1 MTMTEQQY
9 PVFETVGAGYKYAD
23 LWSGH
28 LIEAKIGRVMD
39 QGAQGKKARIAVR
52 MDGKPVARSWPTIT
66 SVSGRDQFWR
76 KLARKRSPDDYGGI
90 DWESVVDDLTDMV
103 IDAYE
108 QFTPSIK
115 LKDIPEAGPISY
127 LVDPFVIEHEIN
139 VLYGDSGNGKSMLAL
154 LWACLLDTDATDS
167 AHRIVTKPARVMYLD
182 YETDEQQVRRRAS
195 WIHKGMGIEDVESN
209 IVYKRCIQP
218 LHVMSESLRDEIEAE
233 GIGFVIVDS
242 LGMALGGSLIDEQ
255 AVIGYFSVL
264 RFLDVTS
271 LTVTHTNKKG
281 EIHGSV
287 FTNAQSRQT
296 FEAKR
301 SSVEKNKIDIVLHHR
316 KTNDV
321 SRLDRPLAYELLFGP
336 AEVRFVGKDVM
347 DTEIGAEG
355 LSVSALV
362 LEVLKLEG
370 PTLREMLPELVAEYK
385 ETVVDKIRA
394 AVMTA
399 ISRHIKARR
408 VVEMDD
414 KILLPNSSAVVTETK
429 DEKPEEPKEKEED
442 PWLTL

>member
-1 MTMTEQQY
+1 MTEQQY

-23 LWSGH
+23 LWGGH
-28 LIEAKIGRVMD
+28 LIEASIGRVITEKSS
-39 QGAQGKKARIAVR
+39 KKAKIAIR
-52 MDGKPVARSWPTIT
+52 MDGRPVIRSWPTLT
-66 SVSGRDQFWR
+66 SVDGVDKFWK
-76 KLARKRSPDDYGGI
+76 KLARRRPFDDYGI
-90 DWESVVDDLTDMV
+90 DWEECVEQMSGMILDTHDQFIPSV
-103 IDAYE
+103 
-108 QFTPSIK
+108 K

-127 LVDPFVIEHEIN
+127 LVDPFVIESEIN

-167 AHRIVTKPARVMYLD
+167 AHRIVTKPAKVMYLD

-209 IVYKRCIQP
+209 ILYKRCVQP
-218 LHVMSESLRDEIEAE
+218 LHVMAEALKDEVEAE
-233 GIGFVIVDS
+233 GIEFVIVDS

-301 SSVEKNKIDIVLHHR
+301 AGGEKNKIDVALFHR
-316 KTNDV
+316 KVNDV
-321 SRLDRPLAYELLFGP
+321 SKLDPRAYELRFAPG
-336 AEVRFVGKDVM
+336 EVKFIAKDVM
-347 DTEIGAEG
+347 DSEVGAEG
-355 LSVSALV
+355 LSISALV
-362 LEVLKLEG
+362 REVLKIEG
-370 PTLREMLPELVAEYK
+370 PTPRDQLPELVAEYR
-385 ETVVDKIRA
+385 ETDVEKIRA

-399 ISRHIKARR
+399 VSRHIKARR
-408 VVEMDD
+408 VVEMGD
-414 KILLPNSSAVVTETK
+414 KVMLPNATAKIVETK
-429 DEKPEEPKEKEED
+429 DEKPEEPKEGD
-442 PWLTL
+442 QWTL